1 MKTLFPLVSAALC
14 WSLLSGCAQQPP
26 VPDPEIPPPTEAR
39 TESAAESYEATSE
52 ARRERPVR
60 AFTSET
66 LYSLLAAEL
75 ASSRE
80 LYDVALSNYYQQ
92 ALVTRDPQVAAR
104 ATLYARFLDA
114 DNLALETAELWLDIS
129 PDDPEAQ
136 LNAALLMMQGG
147 RLNEAFELSR
157 RLHAQGEYPLFQ
169 NIAANAANLPNDR
182 HEALR
187 ARFSDLLE
195 QYPEDVQL
203 LIGTGLM
210 YHQQNQP
217 AAALALAER
226 ALKLERSNSAAAI
239 LRASALHQL
248 GRLEEAISGLETLLR
263 RNPNDFRV
271 RLQYARL
278 LTELDLALAQEQF
291 ETLLGQSPMD
301 PDLLLSLGLIAL
313 EQGDRDTAA
322 NSFETL
328 LDLDEHL
335 SPAHYYLAGM
345 AEHDEDLES
354 ALMHYLQVEPG
365 NDFYSATVRI
375 LEILIDQGDLVSA
388 EQHMQRVHQRFPEQ
402 GEALYFMH
410 AQALTRAGEHSAAKA
425 VLDQGLE
432 HFPTSTELL
441 YSRGMVHFELDNI
454 EASERDLREL
464 LSYQPDSAHGLNALG
479 YILTDRTERH
489 DEAYTLIS
497 QALALKPDD
506 GAILDSMGWVYYRL
520 GDHERALHYLERAWA
535 VYPDHEVAAHLGELL
550 WVTGER
556 ERARAVWREGLDLK
570 PESPVIL
577 ETIERLQA
585 DD

>member
-1 MKTLFPLVSAALC
+1 MKTLFPLAPVALC
-14 WSLLSGCAQQPP
+14 LSLLGACAQQPP
-26 VPDPEIPPPTEAR
+26 VPDPEIPAPTEAR
-39 TESAAESYEATSE
+39 TAPAAEAVQAPPEPP
-52 ARRERPVR
+52 RERPVR
-60 AFTSET
+60 AFPRDT

-104 ATLYARFLDA
+104 ATLYARFLNA
-114 DNLALETAELWLDIS
+114 DDLALETAELWLDIS

-136 LNAALLMMQGG
+136 LNAALLMMQSG
-147 RLNEAFELSR
+147 RLQEAFELSQ

-169 NIAANAANLPNDR
+169 NIAASAAQLPDYQ

-187 ARFSDLLE
+187 QRFSDLLE
-195 QYPEDVQL
+195 EHPEDVQL

-210 YHQQNQP
+210 HYQQNQP
-217 AAALALAER
+217 TVALKLAER
-226 ALKLERSNSAAAI
+226 ALKQERNNSAAAI

-248 GRLEEAISGLETLLR
+248 GHMEEAISGLETLLR

-278 LTELDLALAQEQF
+278 LTEMDLALAQEQF
-291 ETLLGQSPMD
+291 ESLLRQSPMD

-313 EQGDRDTAA
+313 ERGDRETAA
-322 NSFETL
+322 ESFETL

-335 SPAHYYLAGM
+335 SAAHYYLAGM
-345 AEHDEDLES
+345 AEEDEDLES

-365 NDFYSATVRI
+365 NDFYNATVRI
-375 LEILIDQGDLVSA
+375 LEILIDQGDLMSA
-388 EQHMQRVHQRFPEQ
+388 EQHMERVHQRFPDQ

-410 AQALTRAGEHSAAKA
+410 AQALNRAEERSEARA
-425 VLDQGLE
+425 VLDRGLE
-432 HFPTSTELL
+432 AFPTSTELL
-441 YSRGMVHFELDNI
+441 YSRAMVYFELDDI
-454 EASERDLREL
+454 EAAERDLREL
-464 LSYQPDSAHGLNALG
+464 LILEPDNAHGLNALG
-479 YILTDRTERH
+479 YILTDRTDRH
-489 DEAYTLIS
+489 EEAYGLIS
-497 QALALKPDD
+497 RALAIKPDD

-520 GDHERALHYLERAWA
+520 GNRERALHYLERAWE

-556 ERARAVWREGLDLK
+556 ERARTIWREGLDLK
-570 PESPVIL
+570 PDSPVIR
-577 ETIERLQA
+577 ETMERLQTN
-585 DD
+585 D